1 MRNVSHDCGG
11 KTATLLAKR
20 KDRKEEEEERKANK
34 TRQVKKRARV
44 LSYSSPEVISMG
56 DHGGKRA
63 DSSLLM
69 NSCDTTGLF
78 P

>member
-1 MRNVSHDCGG
+1 MRNASHDCGG
-11 KTATLLAKR
+11 KTVTLLAKR
-20 KDRKEEEEERKANK
+20 KDRKEEEEERK

-44 LSYSSPEVISMG
+44 LSHSSAEVISMG

-78 P
+78 S